1 MTPTTPPSITVMN
14 RLFWPRR
21 FGGLESVLWQLTN
34 ALVDA
39 GVRINVVTERVDGC
53 PNMED
58 ARPGLSVFRHEPV
71 EFGRLW
77 RVGELVQVRWW
88 IQALKT
94 APRTDYLWA
103 NEPTAAA
110 AAILMGRA
118 NELIYRPV
126 FCYTGMHHVSQAVP
140 EMAGF
145 ARTRLARR
153 LDRFAYRKAGLV
165 IDESRN
171 LQRQQERRY
180 GKRSNTRVIH
190 NATATAHGIQSPATS
205 RGHFGLSPHQF
216 VVGFVGRPG
225 DPCKDLPFLIKA
237 MTHRPLP
244 DHARLLIVG
253 GGDGLDR
260 ARQWVRDA
268 GLDRHTIWTG
278 NLDDTA
284 PAYRA
289 MDALVLPSRFE
300 TFGNVLIEAMAHG
313 VPAIGR
319 RFNDHPNA
327 PVYTASDELIAHGQ
341 TGLTVHPYDV
351 ADLSAKL
358 LTLIADPAQARAMG
372 VKAARQQA
380 GYPWAAVVQRYL
392 EALGVEAGAPLATQ
406 RAAA

>member
-1 MTPTTPPSITVMN
+1 MTPTPPPSITVMN

-34 ALVDA
+34 ALTDA
-39 GVRINVVTERVDGC
+39 GVRINVVTEHVDGS

-58 ARPGLSVFRHEPV
+58 ARPGLSVFRHRPV

-88 IQALKT
+88 IKALRT
-94 APRTDYLWA
+94 APHTDYLWA

-110 AAILMGRA
+110 AAILLGRA
-118 NELIYRPV
+118 EDLIYRPV
-126 FCYTGMHHVSQAVP
+126 FCYAGMHHVSQTIP

-171 LQRQQERRY
+171 LQRQQQRRY
-180 GKRSNTRVIH
+180 GKRANTRVIP
-190 NATATAHGIQSPATS
+190 NATAAVHGFESATAS
-205 RGHFGLSPHQF
+205 REQLGLSPRHF

-278 NLDDTA
+278 NLEDTA

-300 TFGNVLIEAMAHG
+300 TFGNVIIEAMAHG
-313 VPAIGR
+313 VPALGR
-319 RFNDHPNA
+319 RFNDLPTA
-327 PVYTASDELIAHGQ
+327 PVYTASDELITHGR
-341 TGLTVHPYDV
+341 TGLTVHPHDP

-380 GYPWAAVVQRYL
+380 AYPWATVVERYL
-392 EALGVEAGAPLATQ
+392 EALGIEASVPLVTQ